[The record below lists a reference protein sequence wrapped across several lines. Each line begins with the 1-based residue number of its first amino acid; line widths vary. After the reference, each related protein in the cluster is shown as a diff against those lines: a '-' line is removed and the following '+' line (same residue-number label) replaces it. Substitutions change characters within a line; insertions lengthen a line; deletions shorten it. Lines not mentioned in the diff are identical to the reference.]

1 MTVGEYREFVDSD
14 YTKLRKSLLA
24 EKGSDVQAEFLE
36 AAKRGS
42 DFLAYLTERV
52 DTVGSADVELDVV
65 PMTESEYTAPPSD
78 TEARLY
84 RSWSRVSP
92 RVACRATFWANVTG
106 RHIRERR
113 IESAYLAANGSNTV
127 GGAWRIDM
135 ALDSK
140 GKKRAKAIDDCV
152 RTVLRRLS
160 GIPEQRGKR
169 TVYVDCPFA
178 RAWWREWLVEQVSPD
193 DEAVTN
199 QVRTVLRINQTYWEK
214 IVDRIVS
221 RNSTF
226 GSQRVRSAFL
236 VALAHMVDD
245 PTSALRQPKVLV
257 RACRRVAAYQA
268 TRELSIL
275 TDDELGEIMKE
286 VLDPV

>member
-1 MTVGEYREFVDSD
+1 MTAGAYREFVDSD

-24 EKGSDVQAEFLE
+24 EKGSDLQAEFLE
-36 AAKRGS
+36 ATKRSGDFVSYLS
-42 DFLAYLTERV
+42 DRV
-52 DTVGSADVELDVV
+52 DTLGSLDVEVGVV
-65 PMTESEYTAPPSD
+65 PMTESEFTAPPAD
-78 TEARLY
+78 TESRLY
-84 RSWSRVSP
+84 RSWASVGP
-92 RVACRATFWANVTG
+92 RVACRATFWGNVTG
-106 RHIRERR
+106 RHIRGSR
-113 IESAYLAANGSNTV
+113 IESAYLAANGSNTI

-140 GKKRAKAIDDCV
+140 GKQRPKAMDDCV

-193 DEAVTN
+193 DEAVAN

-226 GSQRVRSAFL
+226 GSRRVRSAFL
-236 VALAHMVDD
+236 LALADMVDD
-245 PTSALRQPKVLV
+245 PTAALRKPNELI

-268 TRELSIL
+268 TRELSVL
-275 TDDELGEIMKE
+275 SKDELSEIMDE
-286 VLDPV
+286 VLDPM